1 MRLTI
6 LKVKTEK
13 RKIGDIGE
21 RAAAKFLKRAG
32 YKILERNFVCEGGEV
47 DIICADK
54 TTVAFVEVKTRTIG
68 KESSFEPRPASAVT
82 PEKQR
87 KIIKIASLYGAVFG
101 KGKKKRLDIIEV
113 FIDDSGKAPRVKE
126 IKHLPAAFD
135 RSDAF
140 GRHS

>member
-1 MRLTI
+1 MRFPI

-13 RKIGDIGE
+13 RRIGDIGE
-21 RAAAKFLKRAG
+21 RAAARFLKRAG
-32 YKILERNFVCEGGEV
+32 YKILKRNFVCEDGEI

-68 KESSFEPRPASAVT
+68 KESPMEPRPASAVT

-87 KIIKIASLYGAVFG
+87 KIIKIAALYGAFFG
-101 KGKKKRLDIIEV
+101 KGKRKRLDIIEV
-113 FIDDSGKAPRVKE
+113 FIDDSAKVPRVKE

-135 RSDAF
+135 RGDAYT
-140 GRHS
+140 RRY